1 MCHTVDLG
9 TLSTLTWA
17 HLVTPQQVS
26 HWWVVDGE
34 RDVGQFDEWSS
45 VEHAHSMAQHG
56 VRLVRQCTPVKVA
69 LQMC

>member
-9 TLSTLTWA
+9 TLGTLTWA

-45 VEHAHSMAQHG
+45 VDHAHSMA
-56 VRLVRQCTPVKVA
+56 
-69 LQMC
+69 